1 MHQIDSAV
9 EETKT
14 RGVAYA
20 SCKPESWGQPSI
32 DRYVFAV
39 RGTRMYGQLIGGAY
53 VSSGSTG
60 VYAASSQLTENLL
73 TSGENLT
80 DLQTLLEAGM
90 GLGSEAYLTMLASED
105 VLRRDWDDS
114 EEDAI
119 WADL

>member
-1 MHQIDSAV
+1 MQQVNRAV

-14 RGVAYA
+14 REAAYRFYEL
-20 SCKPESWGQPSI
+20 ESWGQPSI
-32 DRYVFAV
+32 DRYVFV
-39 RGTRMYGQLIGGAY
+39 VKGTRMYGQLIGGTY
-53 VSSGSTG
+53 VSSGSTN
-60 VYAASSQLTENLL
+60 VYVGGSQLTGSLL
-73 TSGENLT
+73 ISGET
-80 DLQTLLEAGM
+80 PADLQMPLEVGK